1 MRNQLR
7 DRQVAQFFTG
17 FADALARCTVLQYH
31 SSGIVLCSGRT
42 TLSHGHI
49 DVPSMARA
57 RGRNP
62 LTRTVLS
69 GAWTIGAS
77 ASVCPHIGGS
87 AGASQHA
94 TEPYPLP
101 NLHAFLFPLAAT
113 TDLLISIHYVSTS
126 IYVYNYTPFQFPV
139 HLLPCSESVRE
150 KDKEGPSR
158 SSTRSTATSLQIPR

>member
-1 MRNQLR
+1 
-7 DRQVAQFFTG
+7 
-17 FADALARCTVLQYH
+17 
-31 SSGIVLCSGRT
+31 
-42 TLSHGHI
+42 
-49 DVPSMARA
+49 MARA

-113 TDLLISIHYVSTS
+113 TDLLISIHYVSAS
-126 IYVYNYTPFQFPV
+126 IYIYIYIHTLFQFPV
-139 HLLPCSESVRE
+139 HFLRCSESVRE
-150 KDKEGPSR
+150 KDEEGPSR
-158 SSTRSTATSLQIPR
+158 SSTRGTATSLQIPR